1 MWSKGAGLAWMCL
14 FVWPLVEHLLKKQ
27 GRGQERAACGSAVN
41 KQSVDQGGAS
51 LAGVCPVRGL

>member
-1 MWSKGAGLAWMCL
+1 MRALHGCL